1 MKIMA
6 KKRNLLERYGSIT
19 TYSESHGDIVVKDKS
34 FYDTYYRLVDQI
46 YDALKECLEMYG
58 EERLP
63 LSVVGFREYDDI
75 HINESLNKIM
85 FDRDGYDYDL
95 SNLEFVELCELT
107 DKLYDYCVKNYA
119 QDISEK
125 QSVYNNIMEKLSTIV
140 KQSLKEN
147 EYWDEPFR
155 DDEQLDVV
163 DIQGDT
169 EKWVNC
175 LKAFFEDIYDDP
187 TLTLKFYVTIK
198 QLDMNDNE
206 QLENFVWTIM
216 PIATKYVNCPPVD
229 EVFVQ
234 SIIDEIKGGLCKSFI
249 ERVQNENTL
258 I

>member
-1 MKIMA
+1 MRNTIKN
-6 KKRNLLERYGSIT
+6 KKQVFESQFSVKTYGEQNGEISV
-19 TYSESHGDIVVKDKS
+19 SDKS
-34 FYDTYYRLVDQI
+34 FYDLYYRVLDRI

-58 EERLP
+58 EEKIP
-63 LSVVGFREYDDI
+63 LSVVGFREYDFLCIAQDRV
-75 HINESLNKIM
+75 S
-85 FDRDGYDYDL
+85 FDRDGYYYDIQ
-95 SNLEFVELCELT
+95 SIEFVELCDLT
-107 DKLYDYCVKNYA
+107 DKLYDYCLKKVGGLNENK
-119 QDISEK
+119 K
-125 QSVYNNIMEKLSTIV
+125 SVYNEIMEKLSVIV

-169 EKWVNC
+169 EKWINC
-175 LKAFFEDIYDDP
+175 LKVFFEDIYDDP

-198 QLDMNDNE
+198 QLDMNDTE
-206 QLENFVWTIM
+206 QLENFVWTLM

-249 ERVQNENTL
+249 ERVQNGYTL